1 MLVVD
6 EAHRLNE
13 KSGLYRNK
21 GENQIKEIIHTAK
34 LSVFFI
40 DDRQKVTLRD
50 IGDSKEIKKWAKQ
63 AGAEIHEAE
72 LASQFRC
79 NGSDGYIAWVDNALQ
94 IRETANYTLDGIDYD
109 FQVCNSASELRDRIF
124 EKNDLGGKSRIVAG
138 YCWDWASKKNR
149 RAPDIEFPNEK
160 FAMQWNLTDDGSL
173 WILKAKSIDQ
183 IGCIHTCQGLELD
196 YVGVI
201 VGPDLIVRDEVI
213 LTRPEYRSK
222 QDSSIKGYKS
232 LKEISP
238 KKASKLADDIIKNT
252 YRTLMTRGQKG
263 CYIFCTDPETN
274 LWFKSRLRASIDDA
288 EIEGRYPGLTLR
300 ILPSWEVQPYVN
312 GIPIYDL
319 QVAAGL
325 FSEEQIVDDHDW
337 VELSPEFRV
346 QEGLFV
352 TQVIG
357 ESMNRRIPNGSWCLF
372 RANPVG
378 TRQGKIVLVQHQS
391 IRDLDTGGRYTVKT
405 YQSEKVVDAD
415 SEWQHQRITL
425 KPDTTSDGYSPIVL
439 EGNDLEE
446 FKVLAE
452 FVAVL

>member
-1 MLVVD
+1 M
-6 EAHRLNE
+6 
-13 KSGLYRNK
+13 
-21 GENQIKEIIHTAK
+21 GET
-34 LSVFFI
+34 S
-40 DDRQKVTLRD
+40 
-50 IGDSKEIKKWAKQ
+50 
-63 AGAEIHEAE
+63 GAEIHEGE

-94 IRETANYTLDGIDYD
+94 IRETPNYTLDGIDYD
-109 FQVCNSASELRDRIF
+109 FQVCSSASELRAGFLKRTIWAASRGSWRATVGIGQARKIVVRPTSNSQM
-124 EKNDLGGKSRIVAG
+124 KN
-138 YCWDWASKKNR
+138 
-149 RAPDIEFPNEK
+149 

-213 LTRPEYRSK
+213 LTRPEFRSK
-222 QDSSIKGYKS
+222 QDSSIKGYKA

-274 LWFKSRLRASIDDA
+274 LWFRSRLHASVDDA
-288 EIEGRYPGLTLR
+288 DIEGRYPGLTLR
-300 ILPSWEVQPYVN
+300 ILPSWEVQPFVN

-325 FSEEQIVDDHDW
+325 FSEEQIVEDHDW
-337 VELSPEFRV
+337 VELSPEFRI

-352 TQVIG
+352 TQVVG

-415 SEWQHQRITL
+415 S
-425 KPDTTSDGYSPIVL
+425 
-439 EGNDLEE
+439 
-446 FKVLAE
+446 
-452 FVAVL
+452 